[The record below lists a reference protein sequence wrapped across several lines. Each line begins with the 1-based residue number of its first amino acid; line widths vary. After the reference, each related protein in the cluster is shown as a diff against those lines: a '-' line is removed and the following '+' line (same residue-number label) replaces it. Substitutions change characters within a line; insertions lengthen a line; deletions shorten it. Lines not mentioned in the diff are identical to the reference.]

1 MNPVTDLLRQ
11 LIARLREEA
20 SAETSHN
27 EWCANEK
34 ATATEAKTGR
44 TATIASLEAEIPRLE
59 TSIQMTQREI
69 EFAKQT
75 ITRIADENVAASAV
89 RSTASEEFNRAR
101 GDHEE
106 VIRALDSA
114 LNTLNGVRFSLAQ
127 TGAITTRKTKQSPF
141 ASVSEA
147 PAAASAVGM
156 LQDLRNQYFAAKTD
170 LENEEADQQA
180 AYQQVLQAN
189 EVFRRATQQ
198 TLHTKEAELRQFK
211 QRTNRFS

>member
-1 MNPVTDLLRQ
+1 
-11 LIARLREEA
+11 
-20 SAETSHN
+20 
-27 EWCANEK
+27 
-34 ATATEAKTGR
+34 
-44 TATIASLEAEIPRLE
+44 
-59 TSIQMTQREI
+59 MTTREI
-69 EFAKQT
+69 EFAKET
-75 ITRIADENVAASAV
+75 LTRIADENVAASAV

-127 TGAITTRKTKQSPF
+127 TGTTTAHKTKQSPF
-141 ASVSEA
+141 ATVSEA
-147 PAAASAVGM
+147 PAAASAVQM

-170 LENEEADQQA
+170 LENEEADQVA
-180 AYQQVLQAN
+180 AYQQTLQAN

-211 QRTNRFS
+211 QRKQEALNELDGAKVELGQVTQYLADLRPSCDDIRSTFEERQRRRETEIQALQAALSALEGSMVSS